1 LEKLDCVVIGGG
13 VVGLSIARAL
23 ALVGRE
29 VILLERNVA
38 IGSETSSRNSEVIHA
53 GIYYPP
59 KSLKAQLC
67 VTGKRLLYEYCTE
80 RGIPHKK
87 LGKLIVATSDKHRSQ
102 IRQYLTNGAACG
114 VTDLRIVA
122 KDDLFDLEPNIIGLE
137 ALWSPSTGIIDSH
150 TLMNSLASDLELNK
164 GLIVRNSP
172 VVGGRIEEAGVRLDV
187 GGNEPVSVLA
197 KLVINTAGLEAQSVA
212 QNLGIK
218 DVPESYF
225 AKGHYFYYG
234 EKNVFSHLVYPV
246 AERGGLGVH
255 VTLDMAGQVRFGPDV
270 SWVSEPNYEFD
281 DSRSLDF
288 LKAIRKYYP
297 SAQAEYLSPGYVGI
311 RPKIVGPGG
320 AFADFQ
326 IQTLGA
332 GSSAALI
339 NLYGIESP
347 GLTSALAIGEHVR
360 TLIA

>member
-1 LEKLDCVVIGGG
+1 MVIGGG

-23 ALVGRE
+23 SLVGRE
-29 VILLERNVA
+29 VVLLERNTS

-67 VTGKRLLYEYCTE
+67 VTGKQLLYEYCTE

-87 LGKLIVATSDKHRSQ
+87 LGKLIVATSDTHRGQ
-102 IRQYLTNGAACG
+102 IGQYLTNGAACG
-114 VTDLRIVA
+114 VTDLSIIS
-122 KDDLFDLEPNIIGLE
+122 KDELFDLEPNVIGLE

-150 TLMNSLASDLELNK
+150 TLMNSLASDLERYK
-164 GLIVRNSP
+164 GVIVRSSP

-212 QNLGIK
+212 KALGIH
-218 DVPESYF
+218 DVPKLYF

-281 DSRSLDF
+281 DSKSLEF
-288 LKAIRKYYP
+288 LRAVQAYYP
-297 SAQAEYLSPGYVGI
+297 SAQAKYLTPGYVGI

-332 GSSAALI
+332 GSSATLI

-347 GLTSALAIGEHVR
+347 GLTSALAIGEHIR
-360 TLIA
+360 ALIA